1 MDPVKEFHQQNK
13 KHISNMGA
21 DQALQKKTKDW
32 FNHASQ
38 HEYSYHFEWMGRP
51 IIQFPQDMVA
61 MQEIIWRVK
70 PDIIVETGV
79 AHGGS
84 LIFHASMMEMMRL
97 PGKVL
102 GIDIDIRSHNKK
114 ALDEHLMRDRI
125 EMIQGSSIDE
135 DIFSKVRDIVDK
147 YQKPLVVLDSN
158 HTHDHVKQE
167 LELYADFVRKDS
179 YLLVFDTVVEFM
191 DEELSSNRPWGH
203 GNNPYTAVQDFL
215 KSNNRFVVDQEI
227 DNKLQISVAPGGYLK
242 CLSD

>member
-1 MDPVKEFHQQNK
+1 
-13 KHISNMGA
+13 MGT
-21 DQALQKKTKDW
+21 DQALQEKTRDW
-32 FNHASQ
+32 FNHASR

-70 PDIIVETGV
+70 PDIIVETGI

-84 LIFHASMMEMMRL
+84 LIFYASIMQMMRIH
-97 PGKVL
+97 GKVL
-102 GIDIDIRSHNKK
+102 GIDIDIRPHNKK
-114 ALDEHLMRDRI
+114 ALDEHMMRDRI
-125 EMIQGSSIDE
+125 EMIQGSSIE
-135 DIFSKVRDIVDK
+135 EGIFSKVKDIVDT
-147 YQKPLVVLDSN
+147 YEKPLVILDSN
-158 HTHDHVKQE
+158 HTHDHVRQE

-191 DEELSSNRPWGH
+191 DKELSSKRPWGH

-215 KSNNRFVVDQEI
+215 KGNNRFEVDQEI
-227 DNKLQISVAPGGYLK
+227 ENKLQISVAPGGYLK

>member
-1 MDPVKEFHQQNK
+1 MSEIDKFYSDRTNRLSEYKNNK
-13 KHISNMGA
+13 GLHKLANEWIEKSMTENYVYNF
-21 DQALQKKTKDW
+21 DW
-32 FNHASQ
+32 L
-38 HEYSYHFEWMGRP
+38 GRP
-51 IIQFPQDMVA
+51 IIQFPEDIVGV
-61 MQEIIWRVK
+61 QELIWKTK
-70 PDIIVETGV
+70 PDTIIETGV

-125 EMIQGSSIDE
+125 KMIQGSSIDE
-135 DIFSKVRDIVDK
+135 DIFSEVRGIVDK

-179 YLLVFDTVVEFM
+179 YLLVFDTVIEFM
-191 DEELSSNRPWGH
+191 DEELSSKRPWGH

-227 DNKLQISVAPGGYLK
+227 ENKLQISVAPGGYLK